1 MKTVIKWDLPL
12 IKDIIIKYLLKVVIA
27 SIVVAAVGVLAVTFL
42 KSPEYSSNVQLSQ
55 NDNNA
60 SQISTYSQYVK
71 TKNFRR
77 MLDQKVSAQK
87 KWKNKDYSIQVESGD
102 NSVFFTIVATSSNA
116 EFSQFLANETL
127 EIFIKNAGKYISGV
141 NVSVL
146 SKASNASQPNRVNY
160 VKIAGLIFIPAF
172 LLFGLISVWRF
183 IRSGRVEDAKFP
195 EKVYQVPYLG
205 ELGLK
210 SIFETDFKR

>member
-1 MKTVIKWDLPL
+1 MWQLW
-12 IKDIIIKYLLKVVIA
+12 
-27 SIVVAAVGVLAVTFL
+27 VLAVTFL

-172 LLFGLISVWRF
+172 LLFSLISVWRF

-195 EKVYQVPYLG
+195 EKCI
-205 ELGLK
+205 K
-210 SIFETDFKR
+210 SHI